1 MSDLERRGEAPGLPF
16 DPKTTMYCTYWYDN
30 DGSLDCEWV
39 PDSWSI
45 EMKDFLRWN
54 PSLTANCGNFIEGRS
69 YCVEAYG
76 EPAGGVEPPAVTGGP
91 STPSTSTVPAT
102 TTTAPAGNGI
112 TTPLPIQPGMVSDCD
127 SFYFVKLGDSCTTI
141 AASNGIS
148 LTQFTTWNPQVGGA
162 SCSGLWANAYVC
174 VSTIGHSPSVS
185 TTVPAAIPTTT
196 APSNGINT
204 PTPIQPGMVGNCDA
218 FYLPATT
225 TTAGNG
231 IATPT
236 NIQPGMVNNCDDFYL
251 VKSGD
256 SCVSI
261 AAAKGITVAQ
271 FSTWNSKVGS
281 TCTGLWADT
290 YACVSIVGH
299 TPTTGTSP
307 VSTPSPI
314 QSGMVSGCK
323 KFHFVQAGETCDTI
337 ASKYGVT
344 TANFKKWNPAVK
356 SDCTGMWA
364 NTYACVG
371 V

>member
-1 MSDLERRGEAPGLPF
+1 
-16 DPKTTMYCTYWYDN
+16 
-30 DGSLDCEWV
+30 
-39 PDSWSI
+39 
-45 EMKDFLRWN
+45 
-54 PSLTANCGNFIEGRS
+54 
-69 YCVEAYG
+69 
-76 EPAGGVEPPAVTGGP
+76 
-91 STPSTSTVPAT
+91 
-102 TTTAPAGNGI
+102 
-112 TTPLPIQPGMVSDCD
+112 MVSDCD

-218 FYLPATT
+218 FYLVKAGDSCATIAAANGISVSQFTTWNTQVGGASCSGLWANVYVCVSIVGHSPSFTTTTKPATT

-344 TANFKKWNPAVK
+344 TANFKKWNPA
-356 SDCTGMWA
+356 
-364 NTYACVG
+364 
-371 V
+371 